1 MKNRNKAEIRLEKFN
16 EKLSDTAGFLNERMI
31 LNKAGDKIL
40 QQIAD
45 EEKHRKKVAFARKLG
60 DNMVSE
66 SLNMNYNLRQLLED
80 DEANI
85 YLQSKIHKN
94 FFREKFPDKELA
106 IKDVIKVKEEK
117 SMLEKNMKKKEKR
130 MKELDLNI
138 K

>member
-1 MKNRNKAEIRLEKFN
+1 
-16 EKLSDTAGFLNERMI
+16 MI